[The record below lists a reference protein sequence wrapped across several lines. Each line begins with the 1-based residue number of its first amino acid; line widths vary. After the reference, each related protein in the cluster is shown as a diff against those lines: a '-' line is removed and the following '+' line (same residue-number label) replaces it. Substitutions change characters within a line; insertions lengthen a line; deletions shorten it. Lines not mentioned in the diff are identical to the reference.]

1 MKKFF
6 DITDTTD
13 ALIISQEYNKYMFAV
28 SMNVIRLMISIIGLF
43 NLVLLAADFFNI
55 QAADARLAALI
66 LRIAFIILMIVLL
79 IYLKQ
84 VKTYKVFGL
93 LITIYEFAAVCLFL
107 VIFNLYS
114 QPDYFIQ
121 LLGLMILVLAV
132 FIIPNLW
139 YNMMAVALIGSIGF
153 FIFAYFTLNN
163 LNEKRFF
170 ISIIY
175 VAMEI
180 LLCAGVS
187 LYYRQYQQNEFY
199 AKKELLRIYS
209 TDPLTKVGN
218 RVKLENEA
226 DRWMEFCSRHK
237 LDLALVLIDIDDM
250 KKINDERGHLVGDV
264 ILYEAA
270 QIMSNQ
276 LRKNDVCVRWGGD
289 EFVLLLPKTNM
300 EQARQLSLRIKEAF
314 ANQDVADN
322 LRITCSFGIASMHKG
337 DSLDLL
343 VQQADTSMYAAK
355 KQGKNAVQAGK

>member
-13 ALIISQEYNKYMFAV
+13 ALMKNQEYNKYMFAV
-28 SMNVIRLMISIIGLF
+28 SVHVIRLMISIVGLF
-43 NLVLLAADFFNI
+43 NLVLLVADFFNI
-55 QAADARLAALI
+55 QAADARLIAVV
-66 LRIAFIILMIVLL
+66 LRVVFIIFMVILL
-79 IYLKQ
+79 VYFKRIKS
-84 VKTYKVFGL
+84 YKALAL
-93 LITIYEFAAVCLFL
+93 LITIYEFIAVCLFL
-107 VIFNLYS
+107 YVFNLYS
-114 QPDYFIQ
+114 TPDFFIQ
-121 LLGLMILVLAV
+121 VLGLMILVLAI

-139 YNMMAVALIGSIGF
+139 YNMVLVASIGCTGF
-153 FIFAYFTLNN
+153 FAFAYLTIEN
-163 LNEKRFF
+163 LNEQYFF
-170 ISIIY
+170 VSIIY
-175 VAMEI
+175 VVMEV
-180 LLCAGVS
+180 LLCSGVAF
-187 LYYRQYQQNEFY
+187 YYRQYQQNEFY
-199 AKKELLRIYS
+199 AKRELLRIYS

-226 DRWMEFCSRHK
+226 EKWMEFCSRHK

-250 KKINDERGHLVGDV
+250 KKINDERGHLVGDI

-300 EQARQLSLRIKEAF
+300 EQAKHLSLRIQDAF

-322 LRITCSFGIASMHKG
+322 LKITCSFGITSMHKG

-343 VQQADTSMYAAK
+343 VQQADTSMYVAK
-355 KQGKNAVQAGK
+355 KRGKNAIQSG